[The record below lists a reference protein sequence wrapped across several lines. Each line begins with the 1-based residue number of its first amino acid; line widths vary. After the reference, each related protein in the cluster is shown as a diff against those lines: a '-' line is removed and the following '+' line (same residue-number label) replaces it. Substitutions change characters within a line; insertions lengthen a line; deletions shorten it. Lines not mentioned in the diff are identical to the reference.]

1 MVNSFLAT
9 IGKAIRSV
17 NPEEVRGMADR
28 TVHIGLMASNE
39 TRLNEMWFWLA
50 PVEISEAKRRT
61 LAAVVHPL
69 GPQLP
74 DMPPPPARLDLEIWE
89 SGIPNRPDHAF
100 VFYPNN
106 RQQTVDDI
114 LGKHD
119 ELGLALS
126 RHFLPFRK
134 TVSERIISAICNEN
148 VLFSITTSLPNIVPS
163 VLSLPF
169 AIGEFASDTAFLTV
183 NQLRMAFL
191 LAGAHDHPIG
201 YRQQKSQ
208 VASVIAGAFG
218 WRAIAREVVSKIPFG
233 GGVIGKAGI
242 AYAGTWVV
250 GRSLE
255 RLYRVGGNLTY
266 GERKKVYSEGLER
279 GKRIAEKLME
289 TFRSARAK
297 SPVKRPAKS

>member
-17 NPEEVRGMADR
+17 NPDEVRSMADR
-28 TVHIGLMASNE
+28 PINIGLMATSE

-50 PVEISEAKRRT
+50 PAEISEAKRQT
-61 LAAVVHPL
+61 LAGLVHPL
-69 GPQLP
+69 GPELP
-74 DMPPPPARLDLEIWE
+74 GMPPPPSKVDVEIWE
-89 SGIPNRPDHAF
+89 NGMRGKPPHAF
-100 VFYPNN
+100 VYYPNN
-106 RQQTVDDI
+106 QQRTVDEI
-114 LGKHD
+114 LEKHED
-119 ELGLALS
+119 LGLPLS

-134 TVSERIISAICNEN
+134 SVADKIVNSICNEN
-148 VLFSITTSLPNIVPS
+148 VMFSITTSLPNIVPNIF
-163 VLSLPF
+163 SLPL
-169 AIGEFASDTAFLTV
+169 AVGEFASDTAFLTI

-201 YRQQKSQ
+201 YRQQKAQ

-218 WRAIAREVVSKIPFG
+218 WRAIAREAVSKIPFG

-255 RLYRVGGNLTY
+255 RLYKLGGNLTHA
-266 GERKKVYSEGLER
+266 ERKNTYSEGLHR
-279 GKRIAEKLME
+279 GKMIAEKMME
-289 TFRSARAK
+289 AFRGAR
-297 SPVKRPAKS
+297 VKK

>member
-17 NPEEVRGMADR
+17 NPDEVRSMADR
-28 TVHIGLMASNE
+28 PISIGLMATNE

-50 PVEISEAKRRT
+50 PAEISEAKRQT
-61 LAAVVHPL
+61 LAALVHPL
-69 GPQLP
+69 GPELP
-74 DMPPPPARLDLEIWE
+74 GMPPPPSKVDVEIWE
-89 SGIPNRPDHAF
+89 SGMRGKPPHAF
-100 VFYPNN
+100 IYYPNN
-106 RQQTVDDI
+106 PQQTVNEI
-114 LGKHD
+114 LEKHED
-119 ELGLALS
+119 LGIPLS

-134 TVSERIISAICNEN
+134 SVSDKIVNSICNEN
-148 VLFSITTSLPNIVPS
+148 VMFSITTSLPNIIPNIF
-163 VLSLPF
+163 SLPL
-169 AIGEFASDTAFLTV
+169 AVGEFASDTAFLTV

-201 YRQQKSQ
+201 YKQQKAQ

-218 WRAIAREVVSKIPFG
+218 WRAIAREAVSKIPFG

-255 RLYRVGGNLTY
+255 RLYKFGGNLTHA
-266 GERKKVYSEGLER
+266 ERKKTYSEGLQR
-279 GKRIAEKLME
+279 GKMIAEKMME
-289 TFRSARAK
+289 AFRAAR
-297 SPVKRPAKS
+297 VKK

>member
-28 TVHIGLMASNE
+28 AVHIGLMASSE

-50 PVEISEAKRRT
+50 PVAISEAKRLT
-61 LAAVVHPL
+61 LAAMVHPL
-69 GPQLP
+69 GPELP
-74 DMPPPPARLDLEIWE
+74 GMPAPPARLDLEIWE
-89 SGIPNRPDHAF
+89 GGMPGKPDRAF
-100 VFYPNN
+100 TYYPNN
-106 RQQTVDDI
+106 PQQTVDEI
-114 LGKHD
+114 LEKHD

-134 TVSERIISAICNEN
+134 TVSEKIISAICNEN
-148 VLFSITTSLPNIVPS
+148 VMFSIATSLPNIVPS
-163 VLSLPF
+163 MLSLPF
-169 AIGEFASDTAFLTV
+169 AVGEFASDTAFLTV

-191 LAGAHDHPIG
+191 LAGAHDHPVG
-201 YRQQKSQ
+201 YRQQKAQ

-242 AYAGTWVV
+242 SYAGTWVV

-266 GERKKVYSEGLER
+266 GERKKMYSEGLER
-279 GKRIAEKLME
+279 GKQIAEKFMAA
-289 TFRSARAK
+289 FRAAR
-297 SPVKRPAKS
+297 VKK

>member
-17 NPEEVRGMADR
+17 NPEEVRGMAER
-28 TVHIGLMASNE
+28 AVQIGLMASSE

-50 PVEISEAKRRT
+50 PVAISDAKRLT
-61 LAAVVHPL
+61 LAAMVHPL
-69 GPQLP
+69 GPELP
-74 DMPPPPARLDLEIWE
+74 GMPAPPARLDLEIWE
-89 SGIPNRPDHAF
+89 GGMPGKPDHAF
-100 VFYPNN
+100 TYYPNN
-106 RQQTVDDI
+106 PQQTVDEI
-114 LGKHD
+114 LEKHD

-134 TVSERIISAICNEN
+134 TVSEKIISSICNEN
-148 VLFSITTSLPNIVPS
+148 VMFSITTSLPNIMPS
-163 VLSLPF
+163 MLSLPF
-169 AIGEFASDTAFLTV
+169 AVGEFASDTAFLTV

-191 LAGAHDHPIG
+191 LAGAHDHPVG
-201 YRQQKSQ
+201 YRQQKAQ

-242 AYAGTWVV
+242 SYAGTWVV

-255 RLYRVGGNLTY
+255 RLYRVGGNLTH
-266 GERKKVYSEGLER
+266 GERKKMYSEGLER
-279 GKRIAEKLME
+279 GKQIAEKFMAA
-289 TFRSARAK
+289 FRAAR
-297 SPVKRPAKS
+297 VKK

>member
-1 MVNSFLAT
+1 MLNSFLAT

-28 TVHIGLMASNE
+28 AVHIGLMASSE

-50 PVEISEAKRRT
+50 PVAISEAKRLT
-61 LAAVVHPL
+61 LAAMVHPL
-69 GPQLP
+69 GPELP
-74 DMPPPPARLDLEIWE
+74 GMPAPPARLDLEIWE
-89 SGIPNRPDHAF
+89 GGMPGKPDHAF
-100 VFYPNN
+100 TYYPNN
-106 RQQTVDDI
+106 PQQTVDEI
-114 LGKHD
+114 LEKHD

-134 TVSERIISAICNEN
+134 AVSEKIINSICNEN
-148 VLFSITTSLPNIVPS
+148 VMFSITTSLPNIVPS
-163 VLSLPF
+163 MLSLPF
-169 AIGEFASDTAFLTV
+169 AVGEFASDTAFLTV

-191 LAGAHDHPIG
+191 LAGAHDHPVG
-201 YRQQKSQ
+201 YRQQKAQ

-242 AYAGTWVV
+242 SYAGTWVV

-266 GERKKVYSEGLER
+266 GERKKMYSEGLER
-279 GKRIAEKLME
+279 GKQMAEKFMAA
-289 TFRSARAK
+289 FRAAR
-297 SPVKRPAKS
+297 VKK

>member
-28 TVHIGLMASNE
+28 KVHIGLMATSE
-39 TRLNEMWFWLA
+39 SRLNEMWFWLA
-50 PVEISEAKRRT
+50 PIEISEAKRQT
-61 LAAVVHPL
+61 LAGMVHPL

-89 SGIPNRPDHAF
+89 GGMRNKPENAF
-100 VFYPNN
+100 TYYANDPQ
-106 RQQTVDDI
+106 RTVDEI
-114 LGKHD
+114 LEKHD

-126 RHFLPFRK
+126 RHYLPFRR
-134 TVSERIISAICNEN
+134 TVSEKIINAICNEN

-163 VLSLPF
+163 VLALPF
-169 AIGEFASDTAFLTV
+169 AVGEFASDTAFLTV

-201 YRQQKSQ
+201 YRQQKAQ

-218 WRAIAREVVSKIPFG
+218 WRAIARELISKIPFG

-242 AYAGTWVV
+242 SYAGTWVV

-255 RLYRVGGNLTY
+255 RLYKVGGHLTPH
-266 GERKKVYSEGLER
+266 ERKNVYGEGLER
-279 GKRIAEKLME
+279 GRQIAEKFME
-289 TFRSARAK
+289 TVRSAR
-297 SPVKRPAKS
+297 VKK

>member
-28 TVHIGLMASNE
+28 AVHIGLMASSE

-50 PVEISEAKRRT
+50 PVAISEAKRLT
-61 LAAVVHPL
+61 LAAMVHPL
-69 GPQLP
+69 GPELP
-74 DMPPPPARLDLEIWE
+74 GMPAPPARLDLEIWE
-89 SGIPNRPDHAF
+89 GGMPGKPDHAF
-100 VFYPNN
+100 TYYPNN
-106 RQQTVDDI
+106 PQQTVDEI
-114 LGKHD
+114 LEKHD

-134 TVSERIISAICNEN
+134 TVSEKIISAICNEN
-148 VLFSITTSLPNIVPS
+148 VMFSIATSLPNIMPS
-163 VLSLPF
+163 MLSLPF
-169 AIGEFASDTAFLTV
+169 AVGEFASDTAFLTV

-201 YRQQKSQ
+201 YRQQKAQ

-242 AYAGTWVV
+242 SYAGTWVV

-266 GERKKVYSEGLER
+266 GERKKMYSEGLER
-279 GKRIAEKLME
+279 GKQIAEKFMAA
-289 TFRSARAK
+289 FRAAR
-297 SPVKRPAKS
+297 VKK

>member
-28 TVHIGLMASNE
+28 AVHIGLMASSE

-50 PVEISEAKRRT
+50 PVAISEAKRLT
-61 LAAVVHPL
+61 LAAMVHPL
-69 GPQLP
+69 GPELP
-74 DMPPPPARLDLEIWE
+74 GMPAPPTRLDLEIWE
-89 SGIPNRPDHAF
+89 GGMPGKPDHAF
-100 VFYPNN
+100 TYYPNN
-106 RQQTVDDI
+106 PQQTVDEI
-114 LGKHD
+114 LEKHD

-134 TVSERIISAICNEN
+134 TVSEKIISSICNEN
-148 VLFSITTSLPNIVPS
+148 VMFSITTSLPNIMPS
-163 VLSLPF
+163 MLSLPF
-169 AIGEFASDTAFLTV
+169 AVGEFASDTAFLTV

-191 LAGAHDHPIG
+191 LAGAHDHPVG
-201 YRQQKSQ
+201 YRQQKAQ

-242 AYAGTWVV
+242 SYAGTWVV

-255 RLYRVGGNLTY
+255 SLYRVGGNLTY
-266 GERKKVYSEGLER
+266 GERKKMYSEGLER
-279 GKRIAEKLME
+279 GKQMAEKFMAA
-289 TFRSARAK
+289 FRAAR
-297 SPVKRPAKS
+297 VKK

>member
-1 MVNSFLAT
+1 MLNSFLAT

-28 TVHIGLMASNE
+28 AVHIGLMASSE

-50 PVEISEAKRRT
+50 PVAISEAKRLT
-61 LAAVVHPL
+61 LAAMVHPL
-69 GPQLP
+69 GPELP
-74 DMPPPPARLDLEIWE
+74 GMPAPPARLDLEIWE
-89 SGIPNRPDHAF
+89 GGMPGKPDHAF
-100 VFYPNN
+100 TYYPNN
-106 RQQTVDDI
+106 PQQTVDEI
-114 LGKHD
+114 LEKHD

-134 TVSERIISAICNEN
+134 TVSEKIISSICNEN
-148 VLFSITTSLPNIVPS
+148 VMFSITTSLPNIMPS
-163 VLSLPF
+163 MLSLPF
-169 AIGEFASDTAFLTV
+169 AVGEFASDTAFLTV

-191 LAGAHDHPIG
+191 LAGAHDHPVG
-201 YRQQKSQ
+201 YRQQKAQ

-242 AYAGTWVV
+242 SYAGTWVV

-266 GERKKVYSEGLER
+266 GERKKMYSEGLER
-279 GKRIAEKLME
+279 GKQMAEKFMAA
-289 TFRSARAK
+289 FRAAR
-297 SPVKRPAKS
+297 VKK

>member
-17 NPEEVRGMADR
+17 NPEEVRGMANR
-28 TVHIGLMASNE
+28 TVHIGLMASSE

-50 PVEISEAKRRT
+50 PVGLSEAKRQI
-61 LAAVVHPL
+61 LAAMVHPL
-69 GPQLP
+69 GPKLA

-89 SGIPNRPDHAF
+89 GGLPGKPDHAF
-100 VFYPNN
+100 IYYPSDPQ
-106 RQQTVDDI
+106 RTVDEI
-114 LGKHD
+114 LAKHD

-126 RHFLPFRK
+126 RHYLPFRK
-134 TVSERIISAICNEN
+134 TVSEKIISAICNEN
-148 VLFSITTSLPNIVPS
+148 VMFSITTSLPNIVPS

-169 AIGEFASDTAFLTV
+169 AVGEFASDTAFLTV

-201 YRQQKSQ
+201 YRQQKAE

-218 WRAIAREVVSKIPFG
+218 WRAIARELVSKIPFG

-242 AYAGTWVV
+242 SYAGTWVV

-255 RLYRVGGNLTY
+255 RLYKVGGNLSH
-266 GERKKVYSEGLER
+266 GERKKVYSEGLQR
-279 GKRIAEKLME
+279 GKMIAEKVME
-289 TFRSARAK
+289 TFRSAR
-297 SPVKRPAKS
+297 VKK

>member
-28 TVHIGLMASNE
+28 EIHIGLMASTE
-39 TRLNEMWFWLA
+39 ASLNEMWFWLA
-50 PVEISEAKRRT
+50 PVEISETKRQI
-61 LAAVVHPL
+61 LAAMVHPL

-74 DMPPPPARLDLEIWE
+74 DMPPPPARLDIQIWE
-89 SGIPNRPDHAF
+89 AGLRNKPADAF
-100 VFYPNN
+100 TYYRNN
-106 RQQTVDDI
+106 PQQTVDDI
-114 LGKHD
+114 LAKHD
-119 ELGLALS
+119 EFGIALS
-126 RHFLPFRK
+126 RHYLPFRK
-134 TVSERIISAICNEN
+134 TVSQKIISAVCNEN
-148 VLFSITTSLPNIVPS
+148 VMFSVTTSLPNIVPS

-169 AIGEFASDTAFLTV
+169 AVGEFASDTAFLTM

-201 YRQQKSQ
+201 YRQQKAQ

-242 AYAGTWVV
+242 SYAGTWVV
-250 GRSLE
+250 GHSLE
-255 RLYRVGGNLTY
+255 RLYKVGGNLT
-266 GERKKVYSEGLER
+266 GTERKKIYDEGIQR
-279 GKRIAEKLME
+279 GKLIAQKFLE
-289 TFRSARAK
+289 TVRSAR
-297 SPVKRPAKS
+297 VKK

>member
-17 NPEEVRGMADR
+17 NPEEVRGMAER
-28 TVHIGLMASNE
+28 AVQIGLMASSE

-50 PVEISEAKRRT
+50 PVAISEAKRLT
-61 LAAVVHPL
+61 LAAMVHPL
-69 GPQLP
+69 GPELP
-74 DMPPPPARLDLEIWE
+74 GMPAPPARLDLEIWE
-89 SGIPNRPDHAF
+89 GGMTGKPNHAF
-100 VFYPNN
+100 TYYPNN
-106 RQQTVDDI
+106 PQQTVDEI
-114 LGKHD
+114 LEKHD

-134 TVSERIISAICNEN
+134 TVSEKIISSICNEN
-148 VLFSITTSLPNIVPS
+148 VMFSITTSLPNIMPS
-163 VLSLPF
+163 MLSLPF
-169 AIGEFASDTAFLTV
+169 AVGEFASDTAFLTV

-191 LAGAHDHPIG
+191 LAGAHDHPVG
-201 YRQQKSQ
+201 YRQQKAQ

-242 AYAGTWVV
+242 SYAGTWVV

-266 GERKKVYSEGLER
+266 GERKKMYSEGLER
-279 GKRIAEKLME
+279 GKQIAEKFMAA
-289 TFRSARAK
+289 FRAAR
-297 SPVKRPAKS
+297 VKK

>member
-28 TVHIGLMASNE
+28 AVHIGLMASNE

-50 PVEISEAKRRT
+50 PVAISAAKRQT
-61 LAAVVHPL
+61 LAGMVHPL
-69 GPQLP
+69 GPKLTG
-74 DMPPPPARLDLEIWE
+74 MPPPPAHLDLELWE
-89 SGIPNRPDHAF
+89 SGMRDKPDYAF
-100 VFYPNN
+100 TYYPNDPQ
-106 RQQTVDDI
+106 RTVDEI
-114 LGKHD
+114 LAKHD

-134 TVSERIISAICNEN
+134 TVSEKIISAICNEN
-148 VLFSITTSLPNIVPS
+148 VMFSITTSLPNIVPS
-163 VLSLPF
+163 MLSLPF

-191 LAGAHDHPIG
+191 LAGAHDRPVG
-201 YRQQKSQ
+201 YREQKAQ

-242 AYAGTWVV
+242 AYAATWVV

-255 RLYRVGGNLTY
+255 RLYKVGGNLTH
-266 GERKKVYSEGLER
+266 GERKSVYLEGLER
-279 GKRIAEKLME
+279 GKQIAVKLLE
-289 TFRSARAK
+289 TFRSAR
-297 SPVKRPAKS
+297 VKK